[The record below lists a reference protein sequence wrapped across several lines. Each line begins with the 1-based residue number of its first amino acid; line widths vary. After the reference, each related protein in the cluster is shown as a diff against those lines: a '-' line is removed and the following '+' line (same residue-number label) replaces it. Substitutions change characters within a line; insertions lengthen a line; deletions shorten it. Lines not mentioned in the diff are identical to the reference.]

1 MASLSR
7 AAEAHDLLL
16 VTTYVPV
23 LTLCA
28 RATALV
34 LAVHWLVHGL
44 ESPAHVVAAAT
55 AAAAYADALA
65 ARGPSGALSAGSAAP
80 APSAIDAAC
89 GFLAPVAFALVAQP
103 TRASCGPDPPDP
115 PAAATGPSGALAAA
129 APPGALA
136 AAPAPAAHAAFRW
149 LADFLWSFAATFDI
163 AAGASGLRVPAPPAL
178 KLVTAVAF
186 ALVHVVLACA
196 PLQALEMALRAV
208 LFYTQCAVCI
218 LCARFTNHQHH
229 AAHAHAALHLLFVH
243 SYAAVAGFLIVLGVH
258 VRFILRARC
267 AAPDD
272 PERPAAHASAAAHT
286 PYAAH
291 AAHAHAAHAH
301 AAHAR
306 PERRP
311 RPELRPAPAEAAR
324 AAPDRD
330 DYADLVRKLQA
341 AKAASGML

>member
-136 AAPAPAAHAAFRW
+136 AAPAPATGF
-149 LADFLWSFAATFDI
+149 I
-163 AAGASGLRVPAPPAL
+163 
-178 KLVTAVAF
+178 
-186 ALVHVVLACA
+186 
-196 PLQALEMALRAV
+196 
-208 LFYTQCAVCI
+208 I
-218 LCARFTNHQHH
+218 
-229 AAHAHAALHLLFVH
+229 FV
-243 SYAAVAGFLIVLGVH
+243 F
-258 VRFILRARC
+258 C
-267 AAPDD
+267 
-272 PERPAAHASAAAHT
+272 
-286 PYAAH
+286 
-291 AAHAHAAHAH
+291 
-301 AAHAR
+301 
-306 PERRP
+306 
-311 RPELRPAPAEAAR
+311 
-324 AAPDRD
+324 
-330 DYADLVRKLQA
+330 
-341 AKAASGML
+341 